1 MSSSIPRYSI
11 GLLNSIN
18 RAMKKAEERLA
29 NANLSSDG
37 EELLTMLTQ
46 VEVLQDH
53 INQTANNILRNTKD
67 PSDMEYVLDLCAINT
82 YLRDD
87 EGNRYIKVVGGEWG
101 FISGD
106 GIDEVYRA
114 DEIIGFPTTLTIV
127 EGGIRVD

>member
-1 MSSSIPRYSI
+1 
-11 GLLNSIN
+11 
-18 RAMKKAEERLA
+18 MKRAEERLA
-29 NANLSSDG
+29 NADLSFDG
-37 EELLTMLTQ
+37 EELLIMLTQ

-67 PSDMEYVLDLCAINT
+67 PSDMEYVLHRCSINT

-101 FISGD
+101 FMSGD